1 MIGNNNNLKILLY
14 SDLTTIETYPILLDQ
29 ILMNLFSNSLK
40 YNHTKIAEIELYV
53 SENPSH
59 YLFIVKELIELMAV
73 IIIIIGVLKGIR
85 IYLKSLF
92 FKKETSQYYFT
103 AFRIKIARA
112 VAQALELTIAG
123 DVIAT
128 TTNPNY
134 HRLALLML
142 TIVIRT
148 FINYMLTK
156 EMNDIPDSIRK
167 KIEGM

>member
-1 MIGNNNNLKILLY
+1 MIDN
-14 SDLTTIETYPILLDQ
+14 
-29 ILMNLFSNSLK
+29 
-40 YNHTKIAEIELYV
+40 
-53 SENPSH
+53 